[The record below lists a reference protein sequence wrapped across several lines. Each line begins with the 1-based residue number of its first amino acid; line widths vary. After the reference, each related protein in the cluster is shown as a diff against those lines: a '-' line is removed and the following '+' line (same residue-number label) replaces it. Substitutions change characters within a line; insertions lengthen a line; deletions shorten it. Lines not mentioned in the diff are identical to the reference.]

1 MLIIT
6 LVVILTIV
14 LAPRLTLWQVHNA
27 AGGRGYQSLIDA
39 NPKAIEGTLRSIY
52 KATAY
57 MKKNRAY
64 GVDYMRKFTGEK
76 DDKVVELDYNDVLSK
91 RPTSAKIER
100 PWLEAWL
107 ALAALGGITDL
118 PPIDEIFTDRFS
130 GVNGD

>member
-1 MLIIT
+1 
-6 LVVILTIV
+6 
-14 LAPRLTLWQVHNA
+14 
-27 AGGRGYQSLIDA
+27 
-39 NPKAIEGTLRSIY
+39 
-52 KATAY
+52 

-64 GVDYMRKFTGEK
+64 GIDYMRKFTGEK

-100 PWLEAWL
+100 PWLEASL

-118 PPIDEIFTDRFS
+118 PPIHVIFTDRFS

>member
-1 MLIIT
+1 
-6 LVVILTIV
+6 
-14 LAPRLTLWQVHNA
+14 
-27 AGGRGYQSLIDA
+27 
-39 NPKAIEGTLRSIY
+39 
-52 KATAY
+52 

-64 GVDYMRKFTGEK
+64 GIDYMRKFTGEK

-100 PWLEAWL
+100 PWLEASL

-118 PPIDEIFTDRFS
+118 PPIDAIFTDRFS